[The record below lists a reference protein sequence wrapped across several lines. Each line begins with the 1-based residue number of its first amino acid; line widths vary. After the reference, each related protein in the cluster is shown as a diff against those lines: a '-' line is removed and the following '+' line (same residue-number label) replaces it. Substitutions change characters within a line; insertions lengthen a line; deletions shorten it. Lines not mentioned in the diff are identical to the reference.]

1 MTEPMPGLQDMDHP
15 TQYKFIRILCM
26 LRNYAPET
34 DVSESVDLTEE
45 DDLHSSGDDGFSD
58 ETNESD

>member
-1 MTEPMPGLQDMDHP
+1 MPRH
-15 TQYKFIRILCM
+15 YV
-26 LRNYAPET
+26 PET